1 MKRFFSP
8 TTLRAIT
15 SATAIVMTLLAAGIA
30 CTAHAFDDAP
40 EAPISWYNQSIW
52 DNPNRDYKWYPPEPT
67 EQKPAPNPPPKPVEQ
82 KPKAFKDLKTVEEV
96 SAELTRLQNKAVMSK
111 KPADVLDFLKFQTAM
126 MDSSSEFG
134 DVLRRVVWANPEVDY
149 SQRSPSNEKAILK
162 KAERRLAIERQTV
175 AELSKE
181 HALFFFFK
189 GSCPY
194 CHQVGPV
201 LRDFSEK
208 TGIQIL
214 PISLDGGSL
223 PDFENPKVD
232 QVLSQEFGVKA
243 VPAIYLVSKNTSQ
256 VQAISFGVIA
266 QNDLLERIYV
276 LTQTKPGE
284 TF

>member
-1 MKRFFSP
+1 
-8 TTLRAIT
+8 
-15 SATAIVMTLLAAGIA
+15 
-30 CTAHAFDDAP
+30 
-40 EAPISWYNQSIW
+40 
-52 DNPNRDYKWYPPEPT
+52 
-67 EQKPAPNPPPKPVEQ
+67 
-82 KPKAFKDLKTVEEV
+82 
-96 SAELTRLQNKAVMSK
+96 
-111 KPADVLDFLKFQTAM
+111 
-126 MDSSSEFG
+126 
-134 DVLRRVVWANPEVDY
+134 VWANPEVDY

-214 PISLDGGSL
+214 PISLDGGNL